1 MLGDE
6 ARRMAAG
13 LGVQEIADVALLPK
27 LHRLRLVGGHMRVAH
42 PREEIAEHL
51 RLGMG
56 EFDELEAVGPGGVL
70 VRDGRTRGVVGKR
83 SHGKSSCQRAQSS
96 PAAREFRAKEGELRT

>member
-6 ARRMAAG
+6 VRRMAAG
-13 LGVQEIADVALLPK
+13 LGVQEVADVALLPE

-42 PREEIAEHL
+42 PREQIAENL

-56 EFDELEAVGPGGVL
+56 ELDELEAVGPGGFWSEMVE
-70 VRDGRTRGVVGKR
+70 RGASWGNGPIEDPPV
-83 SHGKSSCQRAQSS
+83 S
-96 PAAREFRAKEGELRT
+96 ARPV